1 MYDALAVLVIT
12 ERLQRKW
19 QQRRFLFGKHSGDL
33 PLGGAVDARVGP
45 AFFPAVEVGLGF
57 LQALEAQAF
66 QGCSLR
72 MADAGFDFAFPIR
85 ILNAARHGHRA
96 VVREHITIE
105 GIQSGIVKVGDEHAL
120 AQIVEDHD
128 ACGPAESA
136 KRSLV

>member
-1 MYDALAVLVIT
+1 LHSKHAPDPARRRAVVRGFDLDAAVQMYDALAVLVIA

-19 QQRRFLFGKHSGDL
+19 KQRRFLFGKHSGDL

-72 MADAGFDFAFPIR
+72 MADAGFDFAFVES
-85 ILNAARHGHRA
+85 HRMQTVWGA
-96 VVREHITIE
+96 PPL
-105 GIQSGIVKVGDEHAL
+105 G
-120 AQIVEDHD
+120 
-128 ACGPAESA
+128 SA
-136 KRSLV
+136 